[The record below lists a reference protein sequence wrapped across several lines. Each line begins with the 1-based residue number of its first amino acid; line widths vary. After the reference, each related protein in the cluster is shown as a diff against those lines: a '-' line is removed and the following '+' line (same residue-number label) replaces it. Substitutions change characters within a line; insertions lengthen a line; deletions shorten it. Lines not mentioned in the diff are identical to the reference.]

1 MPLPYFLHILG
12 IRRAVPRYLTLEH
25 AGMALRRSKPSTCL
39 LSGAVR
45 DARVAG
51 TKRVTPLIAVMHSR
65 ELPSATFG
73 KPQILWVALMDWP
86 PSSHD

>member
-1 MPLPYFLHILG
+1 VCASSASIWLPRI
-12 IRRAVPRYLTLEH
+12 AVPMLAPTLAPH
-25 AGMALRRSKPSTCL
+25 SKSSTCL

-51 TKRVTPLIAVMHSR
+51 TKRATPLIDVMHSR
-65 ELPSATFG
+65 ELPSANFG
-73 KPQILWVALMDWP
+73 KPQILWVALMDWA